1 MDRPLPQKY
10 SRNLEFEIPSTV
22 SRHWWQYWQQ
32 SAPQVDRTHM
42 WWGRVENGALSAG
55 QSSGGGTDVRCGFT
69 GGHGL
74 VLKSHDSL
82 SQTDGALNIDIVVTM
97 AMVIVQLL
105 TNGSE
110 FSKKLFWHS
119 PLSRKHHEE

>member
-1 MDRPLPQKY
+1 MDCPLPQKNF
-10 SRNLEFEIPSTV
+10 RNLEFEIHSTV
-22 SRHWWQYWQQ
+22 SHYWWQYWQRG
-32 SAPQVDRTHM
+32 APQVDRTHV
-42 WWGRVENGALSAG
+42 WWDRVENGALSAG

-74 VLKSHDSL
+74 VLKSHNSL
-82 SQTDGALNIDIVVTM
+82 SQIDGALNIDIVTM
-97 AMVIVQLL
+97 ALVIVQLL
-105 TNGSE
+105 TNGSK